1 MNNDN
6 TLMRVTKELRML
18 AENGAPGD
26 RLPSVRELMA
36 RHGVGPATVQRA
48 VSRLA
53 SEGLIEARPG
63 RGSFVASRREILEP
77 ADLGWQAVALGE
89 RGVSAEGLEE
99 LLAVPAMGTLPLTAG
114 YLPEDL
120 QPLGRLSAA
129 MTRAARRP
137 GAWGRV
143 PVEGVVELRAWFAR
157 EVGGAFGASDVVVT
171 SGGQAALSVAFRA
184 LSSPGSPV
192 LMESPTYIGAIAAAR
207 AAGLR
212 PVPVPTDSG
221 GARLDLLAEAFA
233 SSGARLFYCQPT
245 YANPHGVVLDRE
257 RRKAV
262 LEVAREANAFVIED
276 DWARDFALEGDP
288 PPPLATH
295 DPDGHVVYVRS
306 LTKSLAPGMRVG
318 ALCARGAAGERLKAA
333 RIVGDFFVAG
343 PLQEAALEVLSSPAW
358 PRHLR
363 RLRKVLKSRRDA
375 LVASVRERLPMA
387 RLTLVPDGGLHV
399 WVRLPDELDDGLVA
413 ESALRAG
420 VMVSAGRRWFPAE
433 PTGSFLRLSYVGAEP
448 GVLTEGVHL
457 LNRVLEAQ
465 TPRG

>member
-1 MNNDN
+1 M
-6 TLMRVTKELRML
+6 
-18 AENGAPGD
+18 
-26 RLPSVRELMA
+26 
-36 RHGVGPATVQRA
+36 
-48 VSRLA
+48 
-53 SEGLIEARPG
+53 
-63 RGSFVASRREILEP
+63 
-77 ADLGWQAVALGE
+77 
-89 RGVSAEGLEE
+89 
-99 LLAVPAMGTLPLTAG
+99 
-114 YLPEDL
+114 
-120 QPLGRLSAA
+120 
-129 MTRAARRP
+129 
-137 GAWGRV
+137 
-143 PVEGVVELRAWFAR
+143 
-157 EVGGAFGASDVVVT
+157 
-171 SGGQAALSVAFRA
+171 
-184 LSSPGSPV
+184 
-192 LMESPTYIGAIAAAR
+192 
-207 AAGLR
+207 
-212 PVPVPTDSG
+212 
-221 GARLDLLAEAFA
+221 
-233 SSGARLFYCQPT
+233 FYCQPT
-245 YANPHGVVLDRE
+245 YANPHGAVLDRE

-262 LEVAREANAFVIED
+262 LEVARKANAFVIED

-363 RLRKVLKSRRDA
+363 HLRKVLKSRRDA
-375 LVASVRERLPMA
+375 LVASVRERLPTA
-387 RLTLVPDGGLHV
+387 RLTLVPDGGLHL

-448 GVLTEGVHL
+448 GVLAEGVHL

-465 TPRG
+465 TLRR